1 MKITILAGAFLPI
14 PPVRG
19 GAVER
24 IQYHLAEQFAAAG
37 NTVTMVS
44 RRYAGLPDTAVENGV
59 RHKRIWS
66 SDRLLFRPLN
76 FVIDAL
82 YTLRAALAVPD
93 GDIVVTNTFFAP
105 FLMPSRAGKIYVH
118 VARTPKGQI
127 SFYGRA
133 ARLQGVSQDVADRV
147 KREAP
152 RLADRVR
159 CIHYPLANFF
169 FGETPPSPPST
180 RERVVLYV
188 GRVAREKGLSILL
201 SGFADAVGRL
211 EPAEASRWVLKI
223 IGPHD
228 GASGGDG
235 EDYLKTLQDYAAQ
248 AGIACDFVGPIYDP
262 ATLALAYREAPIFVY
277 PSIAEAGETFG
288 MSPLEAMAAGA
299 AVVVSGL
306 ACFDEFAEHDSNA
319 MVFDHRG
326 DGAAAA
332 LGDALTR
339 LMTDDAKAD
348 AMSAKGRETAE
359 RFRLETIAKRY
370 LDDFNEVVSG
380 DQKP

>member
-1 MKITILAGAFLPI
+1 VEITILAGAFLPI

-24 IQYHLAEQFAAAG
+24 IQYHLAQQFAAAG

-44 RRYAGLPDTAVENGV
+44 RRYEGLPKAAIENGV

-66 SDRLLFRPLN
+66 SDRQLFRPLN

-82 YTLRAALAVPD
+82 YTLRAALAVPA

-105 FLMPSRAGKIYVH
+105 FLMPRRAGKIYVH
-118 VARTPKGQI
+118 VARTPKGQM
-127 SFYGRA
+127 SFYSRA
-133 ARLQGVSQDVADRV
+133 ARLQGVSHDVADRV
-147 KREAP
+147 RQAAP
-152 RLADRVR
+152 RLAGRVR
-159 CIHYPLANFF
+159 CIHNPLADFF
-169 FGETPPSPPST
+169 FGETPPAPPSS
-180 RERVVLYV
+180 RERIVLYV
-188 GRVAREKGLSILL
+188 GRVAREKGLSILV
-201 SGFADAVGRL
+201 SGFAEALRRL
-211 EPAEASRWVLKI
+211 EPVEASRWVLKI

-248 AGIACDFVGPIYDP
+248 AGVACDFVGPIYAP
-262 ATLALAYREAPIFVY
+262 AALAEAYRQSPIFVY
-277 PSIAEAGETFG
+277 PSIAETGETFG

-299 AVVVSGL
+299 AVVVSSL
-306 ACFDEFAEHDSNA
+306 TCFEEFAQHDINA

-326 DGAAAA
+326 DGAATA

-339 LMTDDAKAD
+339 LMTDDTKAD
-348 AMSAKGRETAE
+348 AISAKGREAAE
-359 RFRLETIAKRY
+359 QFRLEAIAQRY
-370 LDDFNEVVSG
+370 LDDFNDLVS
-380 DQKP
+380 DQKS